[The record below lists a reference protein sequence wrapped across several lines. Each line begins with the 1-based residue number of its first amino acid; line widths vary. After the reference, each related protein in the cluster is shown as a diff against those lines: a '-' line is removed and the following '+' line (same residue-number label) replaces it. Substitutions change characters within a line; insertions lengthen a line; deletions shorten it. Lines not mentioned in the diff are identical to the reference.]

1 LADSEG
7 WIDGGQLFPIASTG
21 ARSHRGIPTF
31 ASLGMRG
38 LENFVLNL
46 WLLVPAATPEA
57 DIAQYRRDLEVL
69 ATDSG
74 IQQRQ
79 ANAYLSTPVLSLAE
93 VEKRFAQENR
103 HWQQAAQG
111 VRR

>member
-1 LADSEG
+1 
-7 WIDGGQLFPIASTG
+7 
-21 ARSHRGIPTF
+21 
-31 ASLGMRG
+31 MRG
-38 LENFVLNL
+38 MENFVINY

-57 DIAQYRRDLEVL
+57 DISQYRRDLEVL
-69 ATDSG
+69 ATDPG

-79 ANAYLSTPVLSLAE
+79 VAAYLSTPVLSLAE
-93 VEKRFAQENR
+93 VEKRFVQENR